1 MKPEKTIVNVFG
13 TKNISI
19 VEFHKM
25 GSSSLRLITNP
36 NIKKRQVD
44 LENTDME
51 LVIPIRPFRER
62 IISGHLQD
70 LTDLRLEGKSI
81 IGILSD
87 DSLFEIFQ
95 IDDYFN
101 MSMVIEFIDRL
112 QDGYYKTFIGTQDD
126 ITKQGVNFLVKV
138 YDKRTIKNTW
148 WFDGHAWP
156 GYFNSYLYDLSNRN
170 KNIKFVKLKNL
181 SSEMFSNYLK
191 NFDSNWNGVTISK
204 VNDKSKLKE
213 QLSQFDILAYPSTF
227 EETCC
232 NSVIEAI
239 STGLRVITTSYA
251 SMPEVTEG
259 WAKLYPHYK
268 NRDLHVKAFARLL
281 KQEIEA
287 CKEGIYKEQSQ
298 LQREVYGPAWSWDER
313 VYEWEDLLSS
323 L

>member
-1 MKPEKTIVNVFG
+1 MKPEKTIVNAFG

-44 LENTDME
+44 LENTDIE

-62 IISGHLQD
+62 LISGHLQD

-81 IGILSD
+81 VGILSD

-101 MSMVIEFIDRL
+101 MNMVIEFIDRL
-112 QDGYYKTFIGTQDD
+112 QDGYYKSFIGTQDD
-126 ITKQGVNFLVKV
+126 VTKQGVNFLVKM

-191 NFDSNWNGVTISK
+191 NFDSDWDGVTIGK
-204 VNDKSKLKE
+204 VNVKSKLKE
-213 QLSQFDILAYPSTF
+213 QLSLFTREYKQITSNCTLVGFTFNSLGLTPTEKILFRELEQSEDYF
-227 EETCC
+227 YNKILEGG
-232 NSVIEAI
+232 SVI
-239 STGLRVITTSYA
+239 
-251 SMPEVTEG
+251 
-259 WAKLYPHYK
+259 
-268 NRDLHVKAFARLL
+268 
-281 KQEIEA
+281 
-287 CKEGIYKEQSQ
+287 
-298 LQREVYGPAWSWDER
+298 
-313 VYEWEDLLSS
+313 
-323 L
+323 